1 MKFILKK
8 MKKWNTFYLLLV
20 VVLAIVILKTS
31 CMEDQK
37 QDEATLKSKAV
48 LENISE
54 RKSVRKYLSKSVEED
69 KIDAMLKAGMAAP
82 SGMDRRPWE
91 FVVVTDRVA
100 LDSMAAKLP
109 YAKMLTSVPLA
120 IVVCGDTTLSSYW
133 YLDCSA
139 ATQNILLAAEALGLG
154 AVWTAA
160 YPYEDRIDVVRQNT
174 GYQRYSASLRDSDR
188 LSGWSAKSKR
198 LNLIR
203 NGYIGIHTKP
213 LLYHCARIHTDFL
226 PCIDKACTYM
236 SVYPVFLLCL

>member
-154 AVWTAA
+154 
-160 YPYEDRIDVVRQNT
+160 VVRQNT
-174 GYQRYSASLRDSDR
+174 GLPENIVPLCVIPIGYPDGPQK
-188 LSGWSAKSKR
+188 AKDKFDSKR
-198 LNLIR
+198 VHR
-203 NGYIGIHTKP
+203 N
-213 LLYHCARIHTDFL
+213 
-226 PCIDKACTYM
+226 TY
-236 SVYPVFLLCL
+236 